1 MKKIILLMTV
11 ASLLLF
17 TRCQDEVFY
26 TMYSFGANQFSNSN
40 LPGMIDPEKDK
51 ACEKMAAYLIS
62 HGYVNQGLIIE
73 GVDEKVNDKKAL
85 DHFNVKL
92 KALQATDL
100 SEVLKGEDGAPATV
114 SFEYKILKGQY
125 NKSLMATHNF
135 AVPYV
140 K

>member
-1 MKKIILLMTV
+1 
-11 ASLLLF
+11 
-17 TRCQDEVFY
+17 
-26 TMYSFGANQFSNSN
+26 FSNSN

-73 GVDEKVNDKKAL
+73 GADEKVNDKKAL